1 MIGYCTVEIRL
12 KFCVPRN
19 FCGLAALTMAP
30 TMTGSP
36 PKVGDSPEKV
46 LMWPTRFED
55 KCEQLS
61 FVANTDP
68 RLPPAFSKSDEVRIK
83 SMTKEMAE
91 KRRASLLDKERKAE
105 KEAEAERAAAK
116 TEWKQRQKV
125 RPRSA

>member
-12 KFCVPRN
+12 KFCVANLR
-19 FCGLAALTMAP
+19 ALTMAP